1 MTTEGEE
8 ILGMRFVEHFDDQE
22 DEHIVI
28 DLEGEHSMLQPASS
42 LQH

>member
-8 ILGMRFVEHFDDQE
+8 ILGMRFVEHFDDHE

-28 DLEGEHSMLQPASS
+28 DLEGEQSMLQPASS